1 MIEELADWGGG
12 GGEVVAPNEKILIVT
27 GSFHTT
33 ESSIEVVTCLLHI
46 WEGQSLFLNST
57 CSVGKGSH
65 LPLLISHRGCGLVNC
80 K

>member
-33 ESSIEVVTCLLHI
+33 ESSIVATCLLHI
-46 WEGQSLFLNST
+46 WEGQSLSLNST
-57 CSVGKGSH
+57 CSVDKGSH
-65 LPLLISHRGCGLVNC
+65 LPLLISHREFVLVNR